1 MTTTTTAATPTTPTT
16 PHPTTTTTITTTTK
30 HRHHYYHQ
38 QHHDNTTHNQRGQP
52 SWVHLPPPPLNRPH
66 HLFSSPWALSSSMF
80 LHTVTHSP
88 HSLARAWCACLP
100 ALAHPT
106 RCGGPSARLIVE
118 GLGPTNCGSGVAL
131 AHNAALPP
139 RILHRPTCHTVLL
152 YTEDVDTGKLST
164 DVHTRAPPFPGPPS
178 FHGHPLRPEHLPKR
192 HHCRLE

>member
-1 MTTTTTAATPTTPTT
+1 MGIVII
-16 PHPTTTTTITTTTK
+16 HV
-30 HRHHYYHQ
+30 
-38 QHHDNTTHNQRGQP
+38 P
-52 SWVHLPPPPLNRPH
+52 SYSHA
-66 HLFSSPWALSSSMF
+66 F
-80 LHTVTHSP
+80 P
-88 HSLARAWCACLP
+88 HSLARACVCLPP

-164 DVHTRAPPFPGPPS
+164 DVHTRAPPFPGPPPS
-178 FHGHPLRPEHLPKR
+178 MDTRCVRSISRSVITAASSEIAGIPQLAGWKDSTGSKAQSL
-192 HHCRLE
+192 